1 MSLPYM
7 DEMLKNLDSKF
18 TLCITA
24 AKRARELADYL
35 YAKKNMERT
44 SVIKPLV
51 DIDSNDP
58 LEISFNELKEAKVS
72 YIRVKDGIK

>member
-1 MSLPYM
+1 M
-7 DEMLKNLDSKF
+7 DEMLKNVDCKF

-35 YAKKNMERT
+35 YAKKNMERS

-51 DIDSNDP
+51 DIDSSDP
-58 LEISFNELKEAKVS
+58 LEIAFNELKQAKIS
-72 YIRVKDGIK
+72 YVRVKDGIK